1 MMHSTRPAA
10 PTGLLVVL
18 LAGLGFGLLTSAQ
31 ETIVVTLDSPDP
43 FTPAYGMVEIA
54 AVVGA
59 EEPVERVV
67 FYVDGIVVGELTA
80 PPYRLQV
87 DVGQENLSHRFEVV
101 AYGASG
107 STGRGTL
114 STPSFRIDEEVSVN
128 LQQLYVTVTRG
139 GQRVQDL
146 QEEDFQAYDEGKAQ
160 QLVTFARGDIPF
172 TGMVLLDSSVS
183 MEGEKLQ
190 SALRGAKTFFNGMKS
205 LDEGRLLVFS
215 DRILHLTPFT
225 TSPEIL
231 TVGLSRVEAKG
242 GTALN
247 DHLYMALKDLETRQG
262 RRVVVVLSDGVDSH
276 SVLAMEDVLAKAR
289 RSQALIYWLQLPY
302 SSAQT
307 AHDIPRLSTNWRNSD
322 RIQEEFALLRQT
334 VEESGGRI
342 QLLGSIH
349 EIEAAFQGILEELRD
364 QYVLGYY
371 PSGGDQPGR
380 WRRVEVRLPDHSDL
394 QVRHRDGYINL

>member
-1 MMHSTRPAA
+1 MMHPRHLATALCPWALALLLSTGA
-10 PTGLLVVL
+10 V
-18 LAGLGFGLLTSAQ
+18 AGQ

-59 EEPVERVV
+59 EEEIERVV

-80 PPYRLQV
+80 PPYKLPV
-87 DVGQENLSHRFEVV
+87 SLGEENAPHRFEVL
-101 AYGASG
+101 AYGVSG
-107 STGRGTL
+107 ATGRGGL

-128 LQQLYVTVTRG
+128 LQQLYVTVTRN
-139 GQRVQDL
+139 GQPVQDL
-146 QEEDFQAYDEGKAQ
+146 REEDFEAFEEGRRQ

-190 SALRGAKTFFNGMKS
+190 SALRGAKTFFNGMKP

-231 TVGLSRVEAKG
+231 TVGLSQVRAAG

-247 DHLYMALKDLETRQG
+247 DHLYMALKELETRQG

-302 SSAQT
+302 GANQT
-307 AHDIPRLSTNWRNSD
+307 ASEIPRLSTNWRNSE
-322 RIQEEFALLRQT
+322 RIQEEFTLLRQT

-342 QLLGSIH
+342 QLLGSID
-349 EIEAAFQGILEELRD
+349 EIESAFRGILQELRE

-371 PSGGDQPGR
+371 PADGDRPGV
-380 WRRVEVRLPDHSDL
+380 WRRVEVRLPGHSDL
-394 QVRHRDGYINL
+394 KARHRDGYINL

>member
-1 MMHSTRPAA
+1 MMPRRSLALCLGLAILICAWAA
-10 PTGLLVVL
+10 W
-18 LAGLGFGLLTSAQ
+18 SQ
-31 ETIVVTLDSPDP
+31 ENIVVTLDSPDP

-59 EEPVERVV
+59 EEAIERVV
-67 FYVDGIVVGELTA
+67 FYIDGIVVGELTE
-80 PPYRLQV
+80 PPYKLEV
-87 DVGQENLSHRFEVV
+87 NVGQENMPHRFEVV
-101 AYGASG
+101 AYGVSG
-107 STGRGTL
+107 STGRGGL

-128 LQQLYVTVTRG
+128 LQQLYVTVTRDS
-139 GQRVQDL
+139 QRVQDL
-146 QEEDFQAYDEGKAQ
+146 QEEDFNVFDEGRKQ

-172 TGMVLLDSSVS
+172 TAMVLLDSSVS

-231 TVGLSRVEAKG
+231 TVGLSRVRAAG

-247 DHLYMALKDLETRQG
+247 DHLYMGLKELETRQG

-276 SVLAMEDVLAKAR
+276 SVLGMEDVLAKAR

-302 SSAQT
+302 SSIQSAE
-307 AHDIPRLSTNWRNSD
+307 DIPRLSTNWRNSE
-322 RIQEEFALLRQT
+322 RIQQEFALLRQT

-342 QLLGSIH
+342 QLLGSIG
-349 EIEAAFQGILEELRD
+349 EIEPAFRGILEELRD

-371 PSGGDQPGR
+371 PSGGDRPGL
-380 WRRVEVRLPDHSDL
+380 WRRVEVHLPGHADL
-394 QVRHRDGYINL
+394 KARHRDGYINL